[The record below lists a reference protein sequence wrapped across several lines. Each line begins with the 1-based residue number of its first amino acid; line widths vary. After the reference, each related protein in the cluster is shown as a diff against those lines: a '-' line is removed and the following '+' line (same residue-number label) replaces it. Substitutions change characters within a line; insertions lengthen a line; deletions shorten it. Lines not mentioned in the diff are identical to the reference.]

1 MKRWNCLIPRLFL
14 ICNKVKVGK
23 KLKLHGYPF
32 VFRYPDSVLEIG
44 DGCTINSNFLSNMIG
59 LYQRSII
66 VSRGGQICIGNNVG
80 LSGTTIYARK
90 EITIGDNTIIGA
102 NTKIFDN
109 DFHSL
114 DVSERVSNESSNLK
128 CQPVHIGENVFIGCN
143 CIILKGTVIGDNCI
157 VGAGAVVHGVYP
169 DNCRIVGNPSKCYKL
184 RRDMNKES

>member
-14 ICNKVKVGK
+14 ICNKVKFGK

-32 VFRYPDSVLEIG
+32 IFRYPYSILEMG
-44 DGCTINSNFLSNMIG
+44 DGCTINSSFLSNMIG

-66 VSRGGQICIGNNVG
+66 VARGGHVSIGNGVG
-80 LSGTTIYARK
+80 LSGCTIYARK

-114 DVSERVSNESSNLK
+114 DVAERISNEYSHLK
-128 CQPVHIGENVFIGCN
+128 CQSVHIGRNVFIGCN

-169 DNCRIVGNPSKCYKL
+169 ENCSIVGNPSKSYKL
-184 RRDMNKES
+184 GGN

>member
-1 MKRWNCLIPRLFL
+1 MKRRNCLIPRLFL
-14 ICNKVKVGK
+14 VCNKVKFGK
-23 KLKLHGYPF
+23 KLKLHGCPF
-32 VFRYPDSVLEIG
+32 IFRYPHSIVEIG
-44 DGCTINSNFLSNMIG
+44 DRCTINSSFLSNMIG

-66 VSRGGQICIGNNVG
+66 VARGGHIFIGNNVG
-80 LSGTTIYARK
+80 LSGSTIYARR

-114 DVSERVSNESSNLK
+114 DASERVSNEFNNLK
-128 CQPVHIGENVFIGCN
+128 CQPVHIGKNVFIGCN

-169 DNCRIVGNPSKCYKL
+169 DNCRIVGNPSKCYSLGKK
-184 RRDMNKES
+184 MENG